1 MDTINNDLGAIRLQ
15 LLRDLVNWER
25 TTGGWEA
32 PIWERVKKHVEEHDT
47 ALSDQPAPARN
58 VRYVRF
64 LDGPAT
70 HVADH
75 DDGGEAHD
83 AFAADGEVL
92 ANSDRPDIF
101 VVEGPE
107 TATILA
113 ALRFYQEHGQGDP
126 ANRSEAIHA
135 IATNDGDVISLD
147 GNAINVL
154 CEAINLGER
163 TITDQVFA
171 MLTGGGFALQARAQA
186 RAKIK
191 AIVGLPAAEGWP
203 QFVIADEPN
212 RLWTHIF
219 GVYGEHL
226 TRFVYSV
233 GSKELLALQIRR
245 TENNAW
251 RSATLDERNEVKDSL
266 ENANSWALEDPMA
279 WGLLR
284 ASAMPEWA
292 IEEHKNTLAKS

>member
-15 LLRDLVNWER
+15 LLRDLLDWDRN
-25 TTGGWEA
+25 TGGWES
-32 PIWERVKKHVEEHDT
+32 PIWERVRKHVEEHDE
-47 ALSDQPAPARN
+47 ALSDQPAQASK
-58 VRYVRF
+58 VRYVRL

-75 DDGGEAHD
+75 GDGGEAHD
-83 AFAADGEVL
+83 AFAADYEAL
-92 ANSDRPDIF
+92 ADSDRPDIF

-113 ALRFYQEHGQGDP
+113 ALRFYQEHGQGEP

-135 IATNDGDVISLD
+135 LATNDGDVTSLD
-147 GNAINVL
+147 GAAIDDL

-163 TITDQVFA
+163 SITDQVFA
-171 MLTGGGFALQARAQA
+171 MLAGGGFALQARAQA
-186 RAKIK
+186 RAKLRT
-191 AIVGLPAAEGWP
+191 IVGLPAAEGWP

-219 GVYGEHL
+219 GAYGEHL

-251 RSATLDERNEVKDSL
+251 RSATQDERNEVKDSL
-266 ENANSWALEDPMA
+266 ENANPGALEDPMA
-279 WGLLR
+279 WGLFR

-292 IEEHKNTLAKS
+292 IEEHKNTVAKS